1 MRKRNNTLS
10 VRLSDSE
17 IDEINEKIIK
27 SGLPKNLFIYKSIT
41 NKPIIS
47 GDMLTEIMNLNYNTS
62 KLIEQLKRIGV
73 NINQLARI
81 ANKTTYLPTVKRLNE
96 ISQQLEDIKI
106 EVSNQWQYIRQLIRR
121 LQ

>member
-27 SGLPKNLFIYKSIT
+27 SGLPQNLFIYKSIT

-47 GDMLTEIMNLNYNTS
+47 GDMLTEIMNFNYNTS

-81 ANKTTYLPTVKRLNE
+81 ANKATYLPTVNRLNE
-96 ISQQLEDIKI
+96 ISQQLEKIKV
-106 EVSNQWQYIRQLIRR
+106 EVDNQWQYIRRLIQK

>member
-106 EVSNQWQYIRQLIRR
+106 EVSNQWQYIRRLIQK

>member
-1 MRKRNNTLS
+1 MRKRNNMLS